1 MEEIKGMH
9 SLEIEWGCITNL
21 MDRISLLEEEIDG
34 GWMELIEMIAD
45 AVTMES
51 TNQDPSSVFFSLYQF
66 MWRLYYRVK
75 ANPTKRPF
83 NQISKTTILEK
94 EVYRVTNYN
103 YEHFKWAMKLGVS
116 GTVTNDYIDIPA
128 TKLTDKQ
135 RRAFDRRIGD

>member
-1 MEEIKGMH
+1 MEEINLMH
-9 SLEIEWGCITNL
+9 SLEIEYGCITNL
-21 MDRISLLEEEIDG
+21 MNRISLIEENIDG
-34 GWMELIEMIAD
+34 GWDELIEMVAD

-51 TNQDPSSVFFSLYQF
+51 TNQDQASVFFSLYQF

-75 ANPTKRPF
+75 ANPTKRDF

-116 GTVTNDYIDIPA
+116 DTVTNDFIDIPA
-128 TKLTDKQ
+128 SKLNDKQ
-135 RRAFDRRIGD
+135 KRAFERRIGD